1 MMARTGIRSTRTD
14 TNLNLTRKKRN
25 NMKYL
30 VNRETKEHLLYDSV
44 SELFNIRGWK
54 IVEADSEGWI
64 PWSGG
69 ECPLPDYCAVET
81 KNHDGNIFAA
91 GSAYRGAWPLVA
103 FYRPILTEQAE
114 PVPAP
119 LYDPRSVSFSLFER
133 LRAATDAA
141 STIAALLAE
150 IDAMLPDGYQV
161 VRVEKVEVALP
172 ADPAE
177 DMSDWRNWKE
187 GDLVVRNDD
196 DPCDFWTG
204 KSAYEIEK
212 ICGSLC
218 VRDDDGNDYRVAGDG
233 FFKFHS
239 RPTGASK

>member
-1 MMARTGIRSTRTD
+1 MR
-14 TNLNLTRKKRN
+14 
-25 NMKYL
+25 YL
-30 VNRETKEHLLYDSV
+30 VNRETKEHRHVPADCSGV
-44 SELFNIRGWK
+44 DWNGWD
-54 IVEADSEGWI
+54 VVQADSEGWI

-69 ECPLPDYCAVET
+69 ECPLPDGPYEARYRSGDIYKRGINPKMHCSDWYNDDCAI
-81 KNHDGNIFAA
+81 DIIA
-91 GSAYRGAWPLVA
+91 
-103 FYRPILTEQAE
+103 YRPILTEQAE

-141 STIAALLAE
+141 STIPALLAE
-150 IDAMLPDGYQV
+150 IDALLPDGYQV
-161 VRVEKVEVALP
+161 VRVEKVEATLP
-172 ADPAE
+172 VESAE
-177 DMSDWRNWKE
+177 DMSDWRNWKA

-218 VRDDDGNDYRVAGDG
+218 VSDDDGNDYRVAGDG

-239 RPTGASK
+239 RPMGASK